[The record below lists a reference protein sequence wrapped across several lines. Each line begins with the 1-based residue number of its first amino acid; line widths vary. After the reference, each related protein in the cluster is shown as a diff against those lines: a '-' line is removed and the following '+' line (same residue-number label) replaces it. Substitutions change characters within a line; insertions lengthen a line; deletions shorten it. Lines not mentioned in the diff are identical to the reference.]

1 MKDSNSL
8 DNKARKYEN
17 NLHTS
22 KIYRTFVPTKR
33 LRNEAHKMTKLGSL
47 RRQSAT
53 TNRDLTS
60 PSIEIARVSIGG
72 GTRVGNLGSILEVA
86 KIPIIFYRFKV

>member
-1 MKDSNSL
+1 LKDSNSL
-8 DNKARKYEN
+8 DNKGRKYEN

-33 LRNEAHKMTKLGSL
+33 LRNEAHKMTRLGSL
-47 RRQSAT
+47 KRQSAT

-60 PSIEIARVSIGG
+60 PSIE
-72 GTRVGNLGSILEVA
+72 TQEYPLGEVLGLET
-86 KIPIIFYRFKV
+86 